1 MPTSQPHWT
10 QNGSLAA
17 CTPSWWVLL
26 YYHFVSPNVI
36 LQFICTFIRTGHICG
51 AELDFAVFCC
61 SRWCLVSPRTATTDR
76 CESSCY
82 ITPQIAVTWG
92 VEQHRP
98 RQSRFNYLPAEPQ
111 TLRSRHPPDNFC
123 QILLARQEALDGEGQ
138 WSRGRRLR
146 RSKSSGITS
155 ATAQNENIFQSSVS
169 FLNG

>member
-1 MPTSQPHWT
+1 MQWHHPFSHCVIIQFTSLRIGYIFET
-10 QNGSLAA
+10 SL
-17 CTPSWWVLL
+17 
-26 YYHFVSPNVI
+26 Y
-36 LQFICTFIRTGHICG
+36 
-51 AELDFAVFCC
+51 
-61 SRWCLVSPRTATTDR
+61 SRWCLLSPTTDR
-76 CESSCY
+76 WELVLYHS
-82 ITPQIAVTWG
+82 QIAVTWG

-111 TLRSRHPPDNFC
+111 TLRYRHPPDNFC